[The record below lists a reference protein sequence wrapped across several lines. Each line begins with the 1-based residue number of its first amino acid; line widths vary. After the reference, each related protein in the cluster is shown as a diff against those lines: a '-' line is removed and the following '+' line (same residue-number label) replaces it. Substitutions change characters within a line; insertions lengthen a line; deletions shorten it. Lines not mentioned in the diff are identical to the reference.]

1 MWKLNLTFHF
11 PEKPVK
17 RHYGYGRYGG
27 SRYGGSR
34 YGGSRY
40 GGSRYGGYRSRYY
53 GKKWTVS
60 GSLSSSTPT
69 WNCFKFGNRI
79 LNVSLL

>member
-1 MWKLNLTFHF
+1 MRPSLRVNLPVLPTIEESHFLREIIFSLLASWLMWKLNLTFHF

-40 GGSRYGGYRSRYY
+40 GGYRSRYY
-53 GKKWTVS
+53 GKK
-60 GSLSSSTPT
+60 
-69 WNCFKFGNRI
+69 
-79 LNVSLL
+79 

>member
-17 RHYGYGRYGG
+17 RHHYRRHGGY
-27 SRYGGSR
+27 
-34 YGGSRY
+34 RY

-53 GKKWTVS
+53 GKK
-60 GSLSSSTPT
+60 
-69 WNCFKFGNRI
+69 
-79 LNVSLL
+79 